1 MELVGKCIQVL
12 DEQVYQSKRVGGGS
26 VVKNGFVI
34 DTGGQYAKR
43 VCFVVFGREKF
54 VGMGI
59 EVGKNYGVSFD
70 VESREWQGRWFTEC
84 LAWKVVCVD
93 SSTVGASSCP
103 SETMSSQSSS
113 VVASG
118 VVNASNVDVPSS
130 GEPSDNLPF

>member
-1 MELVGKCIQVL
+1 MEIVGKCIQLL

-59 EVGKNYGVSFD
+59 EVGKSYGVSFD

-93 SSTVGASSCP
+93 SSTVAASSRA
-103 SETMSSQSSS
+103 SESLSSQSSS
-113 VVASG
+113 SAASG
-118 VVNASNVDVPSS
+118 VVNASNIDVPSS